1 MVFKSVNDLLE
12 RTYCIIERI
21 HFAGPSAART
31 GYTVAASLEKTRTY
45 LVLLT
50 CLRFWKGDFPFMRWL
65 FSFWERAPV
74 EGENESALMGE
85 WHGVARR
92 ARGLHARDEAVSACL
107 HAATTVSPRCV
118 RLYVRCGRL
127 AVEMLLQMQLPG
139 LRSRNSMGLGAG
151 FSTLRGC
158 AAFHASLTCWSA
170 YLGRTPNL
178 STTQRARYEWKHPIP
193 VLLHAEAA
201 WSCTGFSRMK
211 PFKLVYRSMHTSMSG
226 SVLPRWLLTSLR
238 TEAAAFTAG

>member
-1 MVFKSVNDLLE
+1 
-12 RTYCIIERI
+12 
-21 HFAGPSAART
+21 
-31 GYTVAASLEKTRTY
+31 
-45 LVLLT
+45 
-50 CLRFWKGDFPFMRWL
+50 
-65 FSFWERAPV
+65 
-74 EGENESALMGE
+74 MGE

-139 LRSRNSMGLGAG
+139 LRSRNSMGLGVG

-158 AAFHASLTCWSA
+158 AAFHASVLTHMLVSLPGQNTKPVH
-170 YLGRTPNL
+170 Y
-178 STTQRARYEWKHPIP
+178 SRARYEWKHTFPAS
-193 VLLHAEAA
+193 LHAEAA
-201 WSCTGFSRMK
+201 WSRAGFLRMK

-238 TEAAAFTAG
+238 TEAAALTAG